1 MGAVY
6 WRAGAQ
12 RATQNDVLNI
22 LGAIFVAQI
31 FLGTSNSSTI
41 QPVVAVER
49 GVFNR
54 FDVPEFGLADKCM
67 HPCKHPAVERALTAP
82 QSRPILDEQHVSF

>member
-1 MGAVY
+1 MY
-6 WRAGAQ
+6 WRAGAR

-54 FDVPEFGLADKCM
+54 FDLPEMDPVDKCM
-67 HPCKHPAVERALTAP
+67 HPCGHPVVERALTLP
-82 QSRPILDEQHVSF
+82 

>member
-1 MGAVY
+1 MY
-6 WRAGAQ
+6 WRAGAR

-54 FDVPEFGLADKCM
+54 FELPEPVLVGKCM
-67 HPCKHPAVERALTAP
+67 HLWGHPALERALTAP
-82 QSRPILDEQHVSF
+82 HL